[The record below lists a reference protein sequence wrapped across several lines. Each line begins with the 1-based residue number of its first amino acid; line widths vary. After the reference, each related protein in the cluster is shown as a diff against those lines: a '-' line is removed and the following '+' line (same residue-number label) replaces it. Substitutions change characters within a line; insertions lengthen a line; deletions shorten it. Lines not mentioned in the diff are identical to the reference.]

1 MEGLL
6 ILDIFETCL
15 AIKQEN
21 TSDRMTDL
29 LFGFT
34 THDETGQDE
43 PDNDTAGLDL
53 LSESLVPCGKECLG
67 GRVGGQQRRRNSTS
81 ERTNVKDQ
89 GLDLGSG
96 RAPLDEQVRKR
107 KTGQEKR
114 SVDVLKA

>member
-1 MEGLL
+1 MEGFL

-21 TSDRMTDL
+21 TLDRMTNL

-34 THDETGQDE
+34 THNETGQDK
-43 PDNDTAGLDL
+43 PDNDTVGLDL

-89 GLDLGSG
+89 GLDLGSR
-96 RAPLDEQVRKR
+96 RALLDKEMRKR
-107 KTGQEKR
+107 KSGQEKR
-114 SVDVLKA
+114 SMDVLKA